1 MKALGIAA
9 VAALVA
15 LVVGFG
21 GRFGSTPTAHADV
34 TDVAVVGCEFI
45 VGAIDGDTTD
55 TPTAGDVAK
64 ACGLAPMTPADVT
77 NLANAIGNEDGKLTK
92 SDFADIEGWDDNQ
105 VANTCNRTN
114 AVAAGLPTPG
124 LYCDLAVFVFVND
137 EKPVTLDLPSG
148 LDSVEGGGIGL
159 DFTCNSE
166 GAAFG
171 QDNDC
176 DDGANGGAPN
186 NGDGVVVFNVFNG
199 NASPGQV
206 KTVGVSQ
213 ESIAENFDVNVV
225 GEANDVKL
233 TLVESTI
240 STSGASAS
248 NQPDD
253 PCETNVNVTEGVAPA
268 NSTLAYAQ
276 AFDASDTILA
286 RVPVDFSISPP
297 SADQTVVSFG
307 IGNPDEAIVGGTQ
320 VTLKPNTP
328 NTPIAVYQVLCGGTG
343 TGTAT
348 IVATI
353 ENVDPITS
361 ADRLNI
367 GPSQD
372 TSSADIT
379 VVGAANAITATVSP
393 AEISCNGTSSAT
405 VSVTVTDANGNN
417 VADGTPVNFS
427 VVALGTA
434 NPINTVTKDGKA
446 STTVT
451 PLSNASAGVT
461 VIVTAG
467 DSSIAT
473 PVQTSTRVDCALPI
487 STQPSPAATPTRT
500 GISGP
505 DTGNGGYLGQD
516 SASGFPM
523 WTLVVLAAAS
533 LTLVGGGLALRR
545 SK

>member
-1 MKALGIAA
+1 LKALGIAA

-55 TPTAGDVAK
+55 TPTVGDVDA
-64 ACGLAPMTPADVT
+64 ACGLAPLPPTAVPGSPSVE
-77 NLANAIGNEDGKLTK
+77 NLAKAIGDEDGKLEK

-105 VANTCNRTN
+105 VANTCT
-114 AVAAGLPTPG
+114 TES
-124 LYCDLAVFVFVND
+124 LYCTLVAFVFVND

-166 GAAFG
+166 GAGFG
-171 QDNDC
+171 NDNDC

-186 NGDGVVVFNVFNG
+186 NGDGVVAFHIFNG

-206 KTVGVSQ
+206 KNVSVSQ

-248 NQPDD
+248 SQADD
-253 PCETNVNVTEGVAPA
+253 PCETDVNVTEGVAPA
-268 NSTLAYAQ
+268 NATLAYAQ

-286 RVPVDFSISPP
+286 RVPVDFSIDPP

-328 NTPIAVYQVLCGGTG
+328 DTPIAVYQVLCGGTG

-353 ENVDPITS
+353 QDTDPITLAS
-361 ADRLNI
+361 RLNI
-367 GPSQD
+367 GPSKD

-379 VVGAANAITATVSP
+379 VVGAPNAITATVSP
-393 AEISCNGTSSAT
+393 AQISCNGTSSAT

-487 STQPSPAATPTRT
+487 STQPTAPAASPTRT